1 MLSDAELERY
11 ARHIVLRD
19 IGGPGQAALRRARVR
34 PGRQSMTLNPAR
46 GVLFAAVLFGL
57 SAVSCAHG
65 LGGEAISFR
74 VECNV
79 PDATLWVDDV
89 LVGKVTDWKGDGK
102 QIRAGFHRIE
112 VRHPNYYSFFQ
123 EVELPPG
130 SRTVVNAKLRELL
143 D

>member
-1 MLSDAELERY
+1 MILYS
-11 ARHIVLRD
+11 ARRVLCA
-19 IGGPGQAALRRARVR
+19 AAL
-34 PGRQSMTLNPAR
+34 
-46 GVLFAAVLFGL
+46 FAL
-57 SAVSCAHG
+57 SVASCAHS

-89 LVGKVTDWKGDGK
+89 LVGKVTDWKSDGK

-123 EVELPPG
+123 EVEVPG
-130 SRTVVNAKLRELL
+130 GSHVVVNAKLRELIE
-143 D
+143 